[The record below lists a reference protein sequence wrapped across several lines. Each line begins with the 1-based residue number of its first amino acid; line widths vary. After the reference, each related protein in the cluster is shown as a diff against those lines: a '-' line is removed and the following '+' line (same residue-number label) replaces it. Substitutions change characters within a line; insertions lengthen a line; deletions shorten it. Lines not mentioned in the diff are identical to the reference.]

1 MENLLLYPVT
11 NVAVYETDWLHC
23 RDFSDFSIRQLALC
37 EYEIKG
43 DEFLMEIEYQL
54 VGSKVRQREPLSK
67 GLFHELQPN
76 SLQPMRE
83 MLNSHWKS
91 NKPGLQYFESTRQLV
106 AFESR
111 LEGFNLLLLD
121 WEANTV
127 AIQGQPFTLHY
138 KTERKARWHTPDF
151 LASHS
156 DGTVSV
162 VNVKETEKLS
172 DPKVEAQFTAASAA
186 CNQIGWQHR
195 VMGTPTPE
203 LKSNLQLLAGFRRP
217 PEVTTKVVDAV
228 RDELSEGPREFG
240 DVAAIAAARTGLH
253 VVLVRP
259 VLLHA
264 LWTRNLTANLNKR
277 LTHKTQIAWQEG

>member
-1 MENLLLYPVT
+1 
-11 NVAVYETDWLHC
+11 
-23 RDFSDFSIRQLALC
+23 
-37 EYEIKG
+37 
-43 DEFLMEIEYQL
+43 MEIEYQV
-54 VGSKVRQREPLSK
+54 VGSKVRQREQLSK
-67 GLFHELQPN
+67 SLFHELQPN
-76 SLQPMRE
+76 LLQPMRE
-83 MLNSHWKS
+83 MRNSHYKT

-151 LASHS
+151 LVSNS
-156 DGTVSV
+156 DGTVTV
-162 VNVKETEKLS
+162 INTKPTERIS
-172 DPKVEAQFTAASAA
+172 APKVEAQFTAASTA
-186 CNQIGWQHR
+186 CTQVGWEHR

-203 LKSNLQLLAGFRRP
+203 LESNLQLLAGFRRP
-217 PEVTTKVVDAV
+217 PEVTTKVIAAV
-228 RDELSEGPREFG
+228 RDELSEGPRELG
-240 DVAAIAAARTGLH
+240 DVSAIAAARTGLH

-277 LTHKTQIAWQEG
+277 LTQKTQIAWQKG